1 MPNSR
6 PRPKFSKN
14 FSYSSR
20 SLAVVLQRLAADVQ
34 LQVLAVHHAAHEV
47 EVVGQQLL
55 ALLHDQDVGAVQR
68 QALLEVLAVQVV
80 RRAAG
85 DEQQRVV
92 AERALGVDAERARRV
107 GEVVEVGLVELVV
120 LLVGDLGLA
129 ALPDGDH
136 RVDGLDLGVIL
147 VLGFVVVAG
156 VLGLGQLARL
166 RHFHLHGVA
175 HVVAVALDEVPQA
188 ELAEERVVVVV
199 VGVVLQREDDVGAV
213 ALALGLLDGVALHAV
228 AFPGPGLVAAVR
240 LRHDAHLRRHH
251 ERGVEAHAELADDV
265 GGVLPAVL
273 LLGQLLLEL
282 EGAAAGDGA
291 QVLLQ
296 PLLRHADAIVGDGQ
310 GAGNLVGGEGN
321 FEVGA
326 VQPHLIVGEGLV
338 GQLVH
343 RVAGVGDQLPQEDLL
358 VGVDGVDHQIQ
369 QPLGLG
375 LELFLCHDNASCIS
389 NGFVNKER

>member
-1 MPNSR
+1 M
-6 PRPKFSKN
+6 
-14 FSYSSR
+14 
-20 SLAVVLQRLAADVQ
+20 LQRLAADVQ

-80 RRAAG
+80 RSAAG

-129 ALPDGDH
+129 ALPDGNH
-136 RVDGLDLGVIL
+136 RVDGLHLGVIL
-147 VLGFVVVAG
+147 VLGRVVVAG
-156 VLGLGQLARL
+156 VLRLGQLARL
-166 RHFHLHGVA
+166 RHFHLHGIA
-175 HVVAVALDEVPQA
+175 HVVAVALDEVLQA

-199 VGVVLQREDDVGAV
+199 VSVVLQREDDVGAV

-240 LRHDAHLRRHH
+240 LRHDAHLGRHH

-265 GGVLPAVL
+265 HVVALGVGVV
-273 LLGQLLLEL
+273 GLEL
-282 EGAAAGDGA
+282 HAVGVRDGA
-291 QVLLQ
+291 QVAVELVLRHAQ
-296 PLLRHADAIVGDGQ
+296 AAVRHGDGARVLVERHADAQLVLAQLDV
-310 GAGNLVGGEGN
+310 LVGEAA
-321 FEVGA
+321 EV
-326 VQPHLIVGEGLV
+326 
-338 GQLVH
+338 QLVH
-343 RVAGVGDQLPQEDLL
+343 RVRRVRDELAQEDLA
-358 VGVDGVDHQIQ
+358 VRVDGVDHEVEQLLA
-369 QPLGLG
+369 LGF
-375 LELFLCHDNASCIS
+375 ELAHSWRRSPFRTCRSARLAVSDFEC
-389 NGFVNKER
+389 